1 MRRPGGTR
9 PARKKIP
16 VDTGAEAYPRVSE
29 AMHLFERKRSALPFL
44 LPGLIGLFVFYII
57 PFVGGIY
64 YSVTDGSYR
73 NAFVGLANYKS
84 VIQNPMFQLGLK
96 NTMFFSAV
104 CTPIVWVCAFFI
116 AMLLN
121 RIKPRGAFFRNSVIL
136 PYFMPSCAIL
146 MVWLVVFDYGGFANR
161 FLEAAGLDRIDWLGG
176 AAMRVP
182 VILLFVWKNLG
193 LAIVIFLAAMQSVP
207 EPLYE
212 YARLEGA
219 GFFRQAWH
227 VTLPLIVPSAF
238 LVFILCWI
246 NSFKIFREVYFISG
260 SYPDESVYTL
270 QHYMN
275 NLFSDLNYQK
285 VTTAAYIFAAIV
297 FVIFGVVYFIQK
309 RLQKRLGG

>member
-9 PARKKIP
+9 PARKGIP

-29 AMHLFERKRSALPFL
+29 A
-44 LPGLIGLFVFYII
+44 IGLFVFYIV

-84 VIQNPMFQLGLK
+84 VMQNPMFQLGLK

-146 MVWLVVFDYGGFANR
+146 MVWLVV
-161 FLEAAGLDRIDWLGG
+161 
-176 AAMRVP
+176 
-182 VILLFVWKNLG
+182 
-193 LAIVIFLAAMQSVP
+193 
-207 EPLYE
+207 
-212 YARLEGA
+212 
-219 GFFRQAWH
+219 
-227 VTLPLIVPSAF
+227 
-238 LVFILCWI
+238 
-246 NSFKIFREVYFISG
+246 
-260 SYPDESVYTL
+260 
-270 QHYMN
+270 
-275 NLFSDLNYQK
+275 
-285 VTTAAYIFAAIV
+285 
-297 FVIFGVVYFIQK
+297 
-309 RLQKRLGG
+309 

>member
-1 MRRPGGTR
+1 M
-9 PARKKIP
+9 
-16 VDTGAEAYPRVSE
+16 
-29 AMHLFERKRSALPFL
+29 FEKKRSVLLFL
-44 LPGLIGLFVFYII
+44 LPGLIGLVLFYVV
-57 PFVGGIY
+57 PFFGGMY

-73 NAFVGLANYKS
+73 NEFVGVANYIS
-84 VIQNPMFQLGLK
+84 VFNNPMFRLGLK

-104 CTPIVWVCAFFI
+104 CTPIVWVSAFFI

-121 RIKPRGAFFRNSVIL
+121 RIKPRGAFFRSSVIL

-146 MVWLVVFDYGGFANR
+146 MVWLVLFDYGGFANR
-161 FLEAAGLDRIDWLGG
+161 FLEAVGTDRIDWLAGS
-176 AAMRVP
+176 AMRVP

-193 LAIVIFLAAMQSVP
+193 LAVVIFLAAMQSVP

-212 YARLEGA
+212 YARIEGA

-260 SYPDESVYTL
+260 AYPDEAVYTL

-275 NLFSDLNYQK
+275 NLFADLNYQK

-297 FVIFGVVYFIQK
+297 FVIFGIIYIVQR

>member
-1 MRRPGGTR
+1 M
-9 PARKKIP
+9 
-16 VDTGAEAYPRVSE
+16 
-29 AMHLFERKRSALPFL
+29 FERKKSVLLFL
-44 LPGLIGLFVFYII
+44 LPGLLGLFIFYIV
-57 PFVGGIY
+57 PFFGGIY
-64 YSVTDGSYR
+64 YSVTDGSYQ
-73 NAFVGLANYKS
+73 NAFVGVDNYVS
-84 VIQNPMFQLGLK
+84 VFNNPMFRLGFK

-161 FLEAAGLDRIDWLGG
+161 FLDALGMDRVAWLDG

-193 LAIVIFLAAMQSVP
+193 LAVVIFLAAMQSVP

-246 NSFKIFREVYFISG
+246 NSFKIFREVFFISG
-260 SYPDESVYTL
+260 AYPHQSLYTL

-275 NLFSDLNYQK
+275 NLFEDLNYQK
-285 VTTAAYIFAAIV
+285 VTTAAYIFAAVV
-297 FVIFGVVYFIQK
+297 FAIFGIIYFIQK

>member
-1 MRRPGGTR
+1 M
-9 PARKKIP
+9 
-16 VDTGAEAYPRVSE
+16 
-29 AMHLFERKRSALPFL
+29 FERKRSALLFL
-44 LPGLIGLFVFYII
+44 LPGLIGLVVFYVI
-57 PFVGGIY
+57 PFFGGMY

-73 NAFVGLANYKS
+73 NEFVGIANYVS
-84 VIQNPMFQLGLK
+84 VMNNPMFRLGLK

-104 CTPIVWVCAFFI
+104 CTPIVWALAFFI

-121 RIKPRGAFFRNSVIL
+121 RIKPHGAFFRSSVIL

-146 MVWLVVFDYGGFANR
+146 MVWLVIFDYGGFANR
-161 FLEAAGLDRIDWLGG
+161 FLEALGAERIDWLAGE
-176 AAMRVP
+176 AMRVP

-193 LAIVIFLAAMQSVP
+193 LAVVIFLAAMQSVP

-275 NLFSDLNYQK
+275 NLFADLNYQK

-297 FVIFGVVYFIQK
+297 FVIFGVIYFVQK

>member
-1 MRRPGGTR
+1 MPPAGPNPAGADEEQLI
-9 PARKKIP
+9 PARRI
-16 VDTGAEAYPRVSE
+16 PRVSE

-44 LPGLIGLFVFYII
+44 LPGLIGLFVFYIV

-73 NAFVGLANYKS
+73 NAFVGLENYKS
-84 VIQNPMFQLGLK
+84 VLKNPMFQLGLK

-121 RIKPRGAFFRNSVIL
+121 RIKPKGAFFRNSVIL

-146 MVWLVVFDYGGFANR
+146 MVWLVMFDYGGFANR
-161 FLEAAGLDRIDWLGG
+161 FLEAVGLDRVDWLGG

-193 LAIVIFLAAMQSVP
+193 LSVVIFLAAMQSVP

-227 VTLPLIVPSAF
+227 VTLPLIVPGAF

-246 NSFKIFREVYFISG
+246 NSFRIFREVYFISG

-297 FVIFGVVYFIQK
+297 FVIFGLTYFIQK